1 MPVLKLLVN
10 WILVCPSV
18 CPADGSAAGS
28 FLSLSDIPW
37 GVPLWVYSV
46 PPLTE
51 TLFHVGLLG

>member
-1 MPVLKLLVN
+1 MPVLKLLIN
-10 WILVCPSV
+10 WILVCPV
-18 CPADGSAAGS
+18 DGSAAGS